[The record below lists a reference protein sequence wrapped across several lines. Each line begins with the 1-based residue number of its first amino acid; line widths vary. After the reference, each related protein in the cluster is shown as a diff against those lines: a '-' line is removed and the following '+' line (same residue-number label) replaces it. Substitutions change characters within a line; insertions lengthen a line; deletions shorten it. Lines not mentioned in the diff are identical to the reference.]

1 MNTLLHNLSSALS
14 SVLYLTSLA
23 SNMLKKGKITKKHTF
38 MPFRE
43 EEWSSVAISLNEWLV
58 RCASLVFPPP
68 CPTNVYLPFV
78 YLQMEVVKTGRG
90 CHRCNHACS
99 WLSQQDL
106 FVASHMC
113 VSPGERGKY
122 KEGTF
127 PTLALWTLKVTMY
140 PPSTTLTA
148 DLCTD
153 ENMKPK
159 RMAFLLQQISNHI
172 LTWKINSCL
181 LKKCFMCLEP
191 KHSSKQYHVVRNK
204 RNQGWF
210 CNWVLLC

>member
-1 MNTLLHNLSSALS
+1 MNMLLHNLSSALS
-14 SVLYLTSLA
+14 SVLYLTSQA

-43 EEWSSVAISLNEWLV
+43 EEWSSAGIALNGWLV
-58 RCASLVFPPP
+58 RFASFVFLSP
-68 CPTNVYLPFV
+68 CLTNVYLPFV

-90 CHRCNHACS
+90 YHRCTHAYS

-106 FVASHMC
+106 FVASHVC
-113 VSPGERGKY
+113 VSPGERGKS

-127 PTLALWTLKVTMY
+127 PTLAIWTLKVTMY
-140 PPSTTLTA
+140 PPLRTLTA

-159 RMAFLLQQISNHI
+159 RMAFLMHQIGNHI

-181 LKKCFMCLEP
+181 LKKMF
-191 KHSSKQYHVVRNK
+191 Y
-204 RNQGWF
+204 
-210 CNWVLLC
+210 VLGTKILL